1 MRKMRKKL
9 RGEDELTYIGEY
21 RKGWAL
27 RYLREAKA
35 ELLAAQKT
43 PSIAHSLILEA
54 VRKAQAAI
62 YYSLGDPA
70 FIESIVYQAFYGQK
84 KTNNDPTLNCL
95 IEIERTIQMLSHT
108 PDSEIPKTIRH
119 VDDMMQ
125 TASDIVELFT
135 GEKA

>member
-1 MRKMRKKL
+1 MAA
-9 RGEDELTYIGEY
+9 IGNY

-43 PSIAHSLILEA
+43 PSIAHSLILESM
-54 VRKAQAAI
+54 RKAQAAI

-70 FIESIVYQAFYGQK
+70 FIESIVYQAFDSREQL
-84 KTNNDPTLNCL
+84 TNEPVLKCL
-95 IEIERTIQMLSHT
+95 IEIERTILKLSQT
-108 PDSEIPKTIRH
+108 TDSELPETIKH
-119 VDDMMQ
+119 VDDILEI
-125 TASDIVELFT
+125 ASEIVELFT

>member
-1 MRKMRKKL
+1 M
-9 RGEDELTYIGEY
+9 GAY

-54 VRKAQAAI
+54 MRKAQAAI

-70 FIESIVYQAFYGQK
+70 FIESIVFQAFYSQQQSA
-84 KTNNDPTLNCL
+84 DEPVLRCL
-95 IEIERTIQMLSHT
+95 IEIERMIQKLSQMPDGELPETI
-108 PDSEIPKTIRH
+108 KH
-119 VDDMMQ
+119 VDGIVRI
-125 TASDIVELFT
+125 ASDIVELFT

>member
-1 MRKMRKKL
+1 VATA
-9 RGEDELTYIGEY
+9 GDY

-43 PSIAHSLILEA
+43 PSIAQSLMLEA
-54 VRKAQAAI
+54 MRKAQAAI

-70 FIESIVYQAFYGQK
+70 FIESIVYQAFLTQQHSRDEPVLK
-84 KTNNDPTLNCL
+84 CL
-95 IEIERTIQMLSHT
+95 IEIERAIQRLSQMST
-108 PDSEIPKTIRH
+108 SELPQTMKE
-119 VDDMMQ
+119 VDDIVKI
-125 TASDIVELFT
+125 ASDIVELFT

>member
-1 MRKMRKKL
+1 MSIM
-9 RGEDELTYIGEY
+9 GDY

-35 ELLAAQKT
+35 ELVAASET

-54 VRKAQAAI
+54 MRKAQAAI

-70 FIESIVYQAFYGQK
+70 FIESIVYHALYSRQESTDEPVLK
-84 KTNNDPTLNCL
+84 CL
-95 IEIERTIQMLSHT
+95 VEIERGIQELSQT
-108 PDSEIPKTIRH
+108 PDLEDPKAFQQVGDVVQI
-119 VDDMMQ
+119 
-125 TASDIVELFT
+125 ASDIVELFT

>member
-1 MRKMRKKL
+1 MATA
-9 RGEDELTYIGEY
+9 GDY

-43 PSIAHSLILEA
+43 PSIAQSLMLEA
-54 VRKAQAAI
+54 MRKAQAAI

-70 FIESIVYQAFYGQK
+70 FIESIVYQAFLTQQQSRDEPVLK
-84 KTNNDPTLNCL
+84 CL
-95 IEIERTIQMLSHT
+95 IEIERTIQRLSQIST
-108 PDSEIPKTIRH
+108 SELPRTMEE
-119 VDDMMQ
+119 VDDIVKI
-125 TASDIVELFT
+125 ASDIVELFT

>member
-1 MRKMRKKL
+1 MTVM
-9 RGEDELTYIGEY
+9 GAY

-54 VRKAQAAI
+54 MRKAQAAI

-70 FIESIVYQAFYGQK
+70 FIESIVYQAFYSQQQSTDEPVLK
-84 KTNNDPTLNCL
+84 CL
-95 IEIERTIQMLSHT
+95 IEIERTIQRLSQK
-108 PDSEIPKTIRH
+108 PDQELPETIKH
-119 VDDMMQ
+119 VDGIVRI
-125 TASDIVELFT
+125 ASDIVELFT
-135 GEKA
+135 GEKP

>member
-1 MRKMRKKL
+1 MKT
-9 RGEDELTYIGEY
+9 ELTYIGEY

-70 FIESIVYQAFYGQK
+70 FIESIVYQAFYSQK
-84 KTNNDPTLNCL
+84 KTSTDPVLNCL
-95 IEIERTIQMLSHT
+95 IEIERTIQMLSQT
-108 PDSEIPKTIRH
+108 PDSEIPKTIEQ

>member
-1 MRKMRKKL
+1 VKIK
-9 RGEDELTYIGEY
+9 LTYIGEY

-70 FIESIVYQAFYGQK
+70 FIESIVYQAFYSQK
-84 KTNNDPTLNCL
+84 KTISDPVLNCL
-95 IEIERTIQMLSHT
+95 IEIERTIQMLSQT
-108 PDSEIPKTIRH
+108 PDSEIPKSIEQ